1 MNENVIARIKH
12 NEYED
17 FLLNN
22 KCLRRSMN
30 KIQGKNQEIG
40 TYEIKKIS
48 LSCFDDKYISKTIN
62 VMDKLLVIRVEK
74 ETKVF

>member
-1 MNENVIARIKH
+1 
-12 NEYED
+12 
-17 FLLNN
+17 
-22 KCLRRSMN
+22 MN
-30 KIQGKNQEIG
+30 KVQGKGQEIG

>member
-1 MNENVIARIKH
+1 MNENVIARINH
-12 NEYED
+12 SEYED

-30 KIQGKNQEIG
+30 KIQGKSQEIG
-40 TYEIKKIS
+40 TYEIKKIY

-62 VMDKLLVIRVEK
+62 MMDKLLVIGVEK